1 MISGK
6 NEASPL
12 LSIRNPLNKIRRYFS
27 TSSIIG
33 RFFGKAK
40 KTTLTLS
47 CLQQTAHTTSRNVCI
62 GFVIALLSSA
72 FIYLD
77 YWDLSHPILTTL
89 FGLTTLYLLLQEEQK
104 TWFFS
109 GFFSGLFWFWWISVS
124 FKHYN
129 MIWAIPIGLMVI
141 ALSYG
146 ILFWLIA
153 WISQKVSSI
162 LANIYV
168 RWVHP
173 PRSITPSKLKVG
185 EPTLNELIIK
195 GTGLLVLSYIHPF
208 GFDWFKPELMFVES
222 YLGIEKWQFF
232 IILISI
238 TLAIWKKQLLYL
250 VLILLAY
257 QPLSATLPNNDNSI
271 QIITTHTSVKDKWNK
286 SLHPAQFN
294 ALFKSIDKAIDA
306 NKTLVILPESVFP
319 VFLNHSQELI
329 DKLQERAKHISIV
342 VGGLYWDGKTPRNS
356 TYIFTNGKTSV
367 ANKVVLVPFG
377 ESNPLPDFLSDWVN
391 KVFYDGA
398 VDYKAS
404 KDVIDYQI
412 DENTYRNAICFEATS
427 EKLYEKN
434 TKGERPKNMIALSN
448 NGWFTPSIEP
458 TQQKL
463 LLQYYSKK
471 YGTTIYHAVNMSVSY
486 VIRNGKVEK

>member
-6 NEASPL
+6 NEANPL
-12 LSIRNPLNKIRRYFS
+12 LSIRNPLSKIRQYFS
-27 TSSIIG
+27 T
-33 RFFGKAK
+33 FE
-40 KTTLTLS
+40 LT
-47 CLQQTAHTTSRNVCI
+47 R
-62 GFVIALLSSA
+62 GFLIALLSSA

-77 YWDLSHPILTTL
+77 YLSLSYPILTTF
-89 FGLTTLYLLLQEEQK
+89 FGLTSLYLLLQEEQK

-109 GFFSGLFWFWWISVS
+109 GFFIGIFWFWWILVS

-153 WISQKVSSI
+153 WISQKITIVSTGRYRD
-162 LANIYV
+162 LPLQVMLQA
-168 RWVHP
+168 
-173 PRSITPSKLKVG
+173 
-185 EPTLNELIIK
+185 
-195 GTGLLVLSYIHPF
+195 TGLLVLSYIHPF

-222 YLGIEKWQFF
+222 YLGIEKWQFS

-238 TLAIWKKQLLYL
+238 TLAIWKKQFLYL
-250 VLILLAY
+250 FLVVLAY
-257 QPLSATLPNNDNSI
+257 QPLPVTLSNNDNPI
-271 QIITTHTSVKDKWNK
+271 QIVTTHTSVEDKWK
-286 SLHPAQFN
+286 ASLQPAQFN
-294 ALFKSIDKAIDA
+294 ALFKSIDQAIDA

-319 VFLNHSQELI
+319 VFLNRSQELI
-329 DKLQERAKHISIV
+329 DKLQERAKQISIV
-342 VGGLYWDGKTPRNS
+342 TGGLYWDGKTPRNS
-356 TYIFTNGKTSV
+356 TYIFTHGEISV

-404 KDVIDYQI
+404 KDVIDYKI

-427 EKLYEKN
+427 EKLYAEN
-434 TKGERPKNMIALSN
+434 TKGERPKNMIVLSN

-471 YGTTIYHAVNMSVSY
+471 YGTTIYHAVNMSESY
-486 VIRNGKVEK
+486 VIQGGQVSE

>member
-1 MISGK
+1 M
-6 NEASPL
+6 
-12 LSIRNPLNKIRRYFS
+12 NKIRQYFS
-27 TSSIIG
+27 TFEITRG
-33 RFFGKAK
+33 FF
-40 KTTLTLS
+40 
-47 CLQQTAHTTSRNVCI
+47 
-62 GFVIALLSSA
+62 IALLSSA

-77 YWDLSHPILTTL
+77 YWGLSHPILMTF
-89 FGLTTLYLLLQEEQK
+89 FGLTSLYLLLQEEQK

-109 GFFSGLFWFWWISVS
+109 GVFIGLFWFWWISVS

-153 WISQKVSSI
+153 F
-162 LANIYV
+162 LANK
-168 RWVHP
+168 
-173 PRSITPSKLKVG
+173 ITSLLPTPYSLLSLTLKAIG
-185 EPTLNELIIK
+185 I
-195 GTGLLVLSYIHPF
+195 LVLSHIHPF
-208 GFDWFKPELMFVES
+208 GFDWLKPELIFVES
-222 YLGIEKWQFF
+222 YLGIEKWQFS

-238 TLAIWKKQLLYL
+238 TLAIWKRQLLYL
-250 VLILLAY
+250 FLVLLAY
-257 QPLSATLPNNDNSI
+257 QPTTVTNSTIPTTI
-271 QIITTHTSVKDKWNK
+271 QIITTHTSVKDKWK
-286 SLHPAQFN
+286 ASLQPAQFD
-294 ALFKSIDKAIDA
+294 ALFKTIDQAIDA

-319 VFLNHSQELI
+319 VFVNRSQELI
-329 DKLQERAKHISIV
+329 DKLQDRAKHISIV

-356 TYIFTNGKTSV
+356 TYIFTNGKISV

-404 KDVIDYQI
+404 SQVTDYKI
-412 DENTYRNAICFEATS
+412 GEETYRNAICFEATS
-427 EKLYEKN
+427 EELY
-434 TKGERPKNMIALSN
+434 KGSPKNMIVLSN

-471 YGTTIYHAVNMSVSY
+471 YGTTIYHAVNMSESY
-486 VIRNGKVEK
+486 V